1 MRKKLKAYNLNFK
14 LMGKSHSKVYYEE
27 PEFKRPVCCNFG
39 FLIQSM
45 QTNVERKTFSLPFN
59 GLDILKEHGFSDKEL
74 KKIIIISK
82 NEIGGLG
89 SFEFHLFQNYTTAIL
104 MEVKT
109 KNIQDDF
116 IQIDMKKATCS
127 CQNITATYFE
137 EWEFIK
143 NECLKELR
151 AALNVSDLTGNSN
164 IRALS
169 NQEIQNI
176 EENLAPKIIMDR
188 SSKKIK
194 KPKKNYSGDL
204 KFKASI
210 MKEVGGLGGNPFII
224 SNNSKIT
231 DIWIRYGNVIDSIA
245 WRYEDGTYHRYG
257 GSGGSEIHIQF
268 DDDEFLQG
276 IFGKSGS
283 FIDSMG
289 FITNNGDEVYGPF
302 GGTGGYDFNF
312 LANGQSYIQGFKGRS
327 GCYIDRIGIIMDS

>member
-1 MRKKLKAYNLNFK
+1 MIKKKVSLETNQLIKLKDEGF
-14 LMGKSHSKVYYEE
+14 
-27 PEFKRPVCCNFG
+27 PEKE
-39 FLIQSM
+39 LIQ
-45 QTNVERKTFSLPFN
+45 
-59 GLDILKEHGFSDKEL
+59 FSDIVRYFKFDVFANSTTLISIQGKMEKLDNDLIEVSYIKITNTFNLSMISKYYQETEIIYKTLLNQKEL
-74 KKIIIISK
+74 ALNRAFFRKDSPDIPQLFGQEVVPVNTPQRIT
-82 NEIGGLG
+82 NNNN
-89 SFEFHLFQNYTTAIL
+89 FHL
-104 MEVKT
+104 
-109 KNIQDDF
+109 
-116 IQIDMKKATCS
+116 
-127 CQNITATYFE
+127 
-137 EWEFIK
+137 
-143 NECLKELR
+143 
-151 AALNVSDLTGNSN
+151 
-164 IRALS
+164 
-169 NQEIQNI
+169 
-176 EENLAPKIIMDR
+176 NLPR